1 MLKHKSQTN
10 KNINKKTHISKT
22 LKNTSENTSENKH
35 ENKDLIKVFTEV
47 YETNKWGDNDN
58 PNYEG
63 SSGLGSAIWYNK
75 KTYIPFIHKF
85 LKKYK
90 IKSVVDLGCGDFRI
104 GLLLYGKTNIDYT
117 GYDAY
122 KGVIDYNNNKF
133 KEYSNFNF
141 IHSDFTSVKDR
152 ENINNADLC
161 IIKDVLQHLPNNT
174 IIKFMDYITKSNK
187 FKYILI
193 INCYNTTTENTKD
206 YRKDIVGGEF
216 SSLSALRYPLNK
228 YGARVIYKWDT
239 KEESIIKINKQ
250 IVKKITKIKTLKG
263 GSNNT
268 PSTCKKEDII
278 DIFSNKVYESNKWG
292 DNDNTEYEGSSGEG
306 SKLYNNKYTYIPFI
320 RDFLKKK
327 HITSVVDL
335 GCGDF
340 LIGEEIYEGMKL
352 NYTGYDAYNKLIL
365 YHNKKYKPYSTELKD
380 NTNLYS
386 LSYNTSKKEGIF
398 IFNQYLKDMT
408 FNFIHADFTSNPEHI
423 ISADLCIIKDV
434 LQHLPNCII
443 EKFMDYITNSKQF
456 KYILL
461 INCYNTT
468 PENTI
473 DFRKDITPGEF
484 SSLSSLK
491 YPLNKYG
498 ARVIYKWDTK
508 EASLITL

>member
-1 MLKHKSQTN
+1 MLKYNSQTKKH
-10 KNINKKTHISKT
+10 KNINNKKHNSKT
-22 LKNTSENTSENKH
+22 LKHTSENKH
-35 ENKDLIKVFTEV
+35 EKKDLIKVFTEV

-122 KGVIDYNNNKF
+122 KGVIDYNNERF
-133 KEYSNFNF
+133 KENHNFHF
-141 IHSDFTSVKDR
+141 IHSDFTSVQERKK
-152 ENINNADLC
+152 IKNADLC
-161 IIKDVLQHLPNNT
+161 IIKDVLQHLPNDT
-174 IIKFMDYITKSNK
+174 IINFMNYIIKSNK

-239 KEESIIKINKQ
+239 KEVSLININKP
-250 IVKKITKIKTLKG
+250 IVKKLTKIKTLKG

-268 PSTCKKEDII
+268 PSTCKKENII

-306 SKLYNNKYTYIPFI
+306 SKLWYNKNTYIPFI
-320 RDFLKKK
+320 RHFFDHNNIK
-327 HITSVVDL
+327 SVVDL

-340 LIGEEIYEGMKL
+340 LIGEEIYEDLKIE
-352 NYTGYDAYNKLIL
+352 YTGYDAYKKLIE
-365 YHNKKYKPYSTELKD
+365 YHNKKYKPYTIKYKENK
-380 NTNLYS
+380 NRYS
-386 LSYNTSKKEGIF
+386 LSYNTSKKEGIL
-398 IFNQYLKDMT
+398 ILNPKLKHMS
-408 FNFIHADFTSNPEHI
+408 FNFIHADFTNNPENI

-468 PENTI
+468 PENKI

-491 YPLNKYG
+491 YPLLKYG
-498 ARVIYKWDTK
+498 AREIYKWDTK
-508 EASLITL
+508 EVSLITL